1 MVGPAQVVPIGL
13 DRLGDVDGDGFGDVV
28 ARAGVSER
36 ALRGARIESGA
47 IDGNGDITIEG
58 LGGRLPRMASGDDG
72 PAGQASRVVTHVA
85 MDAPVLHLV
94 NASSASDGVKFKAG
108 AELSKSVN

>member
-13 DRLGDVDGDGFGDVV
+13 DRLGDLDGDGFGDVV
-28 ARAGVSER
+28 ARTGVGER

-58 LGGRLPRMASGDDG
+58 LGGRLPKMVSGDDG